1 MVENNIFGKVIVHTY
16 DQLLKL
22 GMNVANNV
30 ADYYSKTRSV

>member
-1 MVENNIFGKVIVHTY
+1 MVENIFGKVIVHTY
-16 DQLLKL
+16 QLLKL